1 MTEQGR
7 DQEDLDQLINGASQ
21 ADEDEPSDDEMD
33 GQDLID
39 EDDQGSDIDEMD
51 DEDQSEDKLKR
62 CDSKP

>member
-21 ADEDEPSDDEMD
+21 ADEDEPSDDEID
-33 GQDLID
+33 GQDLIY